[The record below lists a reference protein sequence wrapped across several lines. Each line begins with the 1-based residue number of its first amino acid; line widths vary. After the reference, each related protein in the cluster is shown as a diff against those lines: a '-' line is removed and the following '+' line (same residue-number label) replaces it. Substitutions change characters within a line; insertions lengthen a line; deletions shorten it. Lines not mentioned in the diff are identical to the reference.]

1 MIAEY
6 EYFEEHLTGGT
17 NKCDDCDYEGKD
29 YVEPLSGESQL
40 EGEADVLCPKCKS
53 FNYFCI

>member
-1 MIAEY
+1 MEY